1 MQNVVSREQDHA
13 LKAGRSG
20 DGLARRSFLSAATAG
35 LMEAVAG
42 LSRGAD
48 DGRKAQIA
56 ITFDLE
62 MSRHYP
68 TWGSTEWDYQKGNL
82 DAPTKRYSVEAA
94 QLAQKLGGV
103 IHFFLVGRVLEQ
115 ADIGWLSEIAARGHA
130 VGNHTYDHV
139 NLLADA
145 PEKTQFRFQ
154 RAPWLVAG
162 QTTEAILRDN
172 VRLTTVAMQQRV
184 GITPNGFRTP
194 GGFSNGLTD
203 RPDLQQMLV
212 DQGFD
217 WVSSKYPRH
226 RSGVTGEPPS
236 HDVYDDIVRAQQE
249 AQPFVYQSGLIEIPM
264 SPISDVGAFRSR
276 RWKLPHFLK
285 AVRLAVEWA
294 IETGGVFDFLCHPS
308 CMVVEDPEFQSVR
321 LICDLVRA
329 AGNRA
334 EVVTLDRIAENVRM
348 QARRLPMNAGRNDT
362 D

>member
-1 MQNVVSREQDHA
+1 MQQLIGTETPSRTSPR
-13 LKAGRSG
+13 RST
-20 DGLARRSFLSAATAG
+20 DGLSRRGFLGAATAG
-35 LMEAVAG
+35 AMAVAAG

-48 DGRKAQIA
+48 AEKKARIA

-68 TWGSTEWDYQKGNL
+68 TWDNTEWDYQKGNL
-82 DAPTKRYSVEAA
+82 DEPTKQYSVEAA
-94 QLAQKLGGV
+94 QVAKDLGGV
-103 IHFFLVGRVLEQ
+103 IHYFLVGRVLEQ
-115 ADIGWLSEIAARGHA
+115 ADIGWLREIAEGGHA
-130 VGNHTYDHV
+130 IGNHTYDHV
-139 NLLADA
+139 NLLAA
-145 PEKTQFRFQ
+145 SPQKTQFRFQ

-162 QTTEAILRDN
+162 KTTEDVLREN
-172 VRLTTVAMQQRV
+172 VRLTTFAMQQRA
-184 GITPNGFRTP
+184 GIKPNGFRTP
-194 GGFSNGLTD
+194 GGFANGLAD

-226 RSGVTGEPPS
+226 QSGKTGEPPTQ
-236 HDVYDDIVRAQQE
+236 DVYDDIVRAQQE
-249 AQPFVYQSGLIEIPM
+249 AQPFIYPSGLIEIPM

-308 CMVVEDPEFQSVR
+308 CMVVEDPDFQTVR

-329 AGNRA
+329 AGDRA
-334 EVVTLDRIAENVRM
+334 EVVTLDAIAASVSRD
-348 QARRLPMNAGRNDT
+348 A
-362 D
+362 